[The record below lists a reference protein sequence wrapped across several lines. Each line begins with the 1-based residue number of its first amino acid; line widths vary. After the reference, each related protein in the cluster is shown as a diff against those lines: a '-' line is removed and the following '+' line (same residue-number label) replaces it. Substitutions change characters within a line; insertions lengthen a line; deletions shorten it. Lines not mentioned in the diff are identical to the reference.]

1 MIRPTLISLVR
12 SPIRITLIAVAA
24 LSIAGGAYL
33 SQRAE
38 INDSTAATPQ
48 EPRTAF
54 ILEVFDTILSSHWEK
69 LEPQALAELMEKG
82 IEKLTQKE
90 WALPTPDRAGAEQ
103 LFTEALATIPA
114 EKQNEFTATLG
125 DIMLANLKPFGRS
138 RLYSKKEEQ
147 KLRDTVLN
155 KDTGANLY
163 SSLGVEKSASSAE
176 VVEAYEEKQAQLA
189 AQPTTPETQEAK
201 VELERAFTA
210 LQDEN
215 RRARYDEH
223 GVEPTVTARAVADTV
238 GLVRITQVSPLSFE
252 EFKTEMA
259 ALSKNKRLTSLIID
273 LRGNIGGAVDTLQY
287 FLGPFIGA
295 GQYAYDFFH
304 QGEPM
309 PFRTRTGWLESLVQY
324 KRVVVLIDSN
334 TQSSGEVMA
343 ATLKKYNV
351 GVLVGVPTKG
361 WGTIEQ
367 VMPLKNQFSETETYS
382 LFLVHS
388 LTLRE
393 DNEPI
398 EGRGVDPM
406 IDIRTKGWEKELALH
421 WNDSQLVRAV
431 QNLIAGKD
439 R

>member
-1 MIRPTLISLVR
+1 MIRSTLSNLVR
-12 SPIRITLIAVAA
+12 TPARVALIAIAIT
-24 LSIAGGAYL
+24 SIAGGVYL
-33 SQRAE
+33 SRHAD
-38 INDSTAATPQ
+38 INDSSAVGSQ

-82 IEKLTQKE
+82 IEKLTEKE
-90 WALPTPDRAGAEQ
+90 WALATSDRAGAEK
-103 LFTEALATIPA
+103 LFTEALTTIPA

-147 KLRDTVLN
+147 KLQDTVLN

-163 SSLGVEKSASSAE
+163 SSLGIEKSASTTE
-176 VVEAYEEKQAQLA
+176 VAKAYEAQRAQLA
-189 AQPTTPETQEAK
+189 TQPATPETEKAK
-201 VELERAFTA
+201 AELERAFTA

-238 GLVRITQVSPLSFE
+238 GLVRISQVSPLSFE

-259 ALSKNKRLTSLIID
+259 TLSKNKKLASLVID

-304 QGEPM
+304 QGEPI
-309 PFRTRTGWLESLVQY
+309 PFRTRVGWLDSLVQY
-324 KRVVVLIDSN
+324 KRVVVLIDGN

-343 ATLKKYNV
+343 AALKKYNV
-351 GVLVGVPTKG
+351 GILVGVPTKG

-398 EGRGVDPM
+398 EGRGVDPT
-406 IDIRTKGWEKELALH
+406 IDIRTKGWEKELTLH
-421 WNDSQLVRAV
+421 WNDAPLTRAV
-431 QNLIAGKD
+431 QNLIASTE